1 MGGVSSSQKAQTCK
15 YNKQDFNTRIGVVKD
30 AHTLMQYYASI
41 LLREQMPATLPE
53 YKNYAPASEDYFNTK
68 RKETIQELVA
78 LNPKIKNHYDFYNA
92 LTFLQTEYERRD
104 ITDNERKSKIT
115 NIFDISYVLL
125 KLLIE
130 DLLNSCE
137 EQGVKPIKKPAEKG
151 KENEVKK

>member
-15 YNKQDFNTRIGVVKD
+15 YSKQDFTTRINVIRD
-30 AHTLMQYYASI
+30 AHSVMQFYASI

-53 YKNYAPASEDYFNTK
+53 YKNYSGASEEYFNTK
-68 RKETIQELVA
+68 RKENIQELVS

-125 KLLIE
+125 KFLVD
-130 DLLNSCE
+130 DLSSSCE
-137 EQGVKPIKKPAEKG
+137 EQGMKPIKKEI
-151 KENEVKK
+151 KK